1 VRGLVAESQGDAS
14 RTGRTAEVVAAVL
27 GFLLGFG
34 LSQPIF
40 CVTGVNG
47 AAHTECQ
54 NLLMMSFRGT
64 YVGLIGFLGG
74 ICGAVILGTGVALT
88 QRIRERRSSSG

>member
-1 VRGLVAESQGDAS
+1 MDDLQRA
-14 RTGRTAEVVAAVL
+14 RPTGRTGEVVAAIL

-40 CVTGVNG
+40 CVTRVNG

-54 NLLMMSFRGT
+54 NLLMMSFSGT

-74 ICGAVILGTGVALT
+74 ICGAVILATGVALI
-88 QRIRERRSSSG
+88 QRIRQRRSSTG

>member
-1 VRGLVAESQGDAS
+1 VAESQGDGS
-14 RTGRTAEVVAAVL
+14 RTGRTTEVVAAVL

-54 NLLMMSFRGT
+54 NLLLMSFRPPYWT
-64 YVGLIGFLGG
+64 LVGLAGG
-74 ICGAVILGTGVALT
+74 IVGALILWTSVRL
-88 QRIRERRSSSG
+88 IRAVR

>member
-1 VRGLVAESQGDAS
+1 MASDGQRTRREIGWEVAGA
-14 RTGRTAEVVAAVL
+14 VV

-34 LSQPIF
+34 LTQPIF

-54 NLLMMSFRGT
+54 NLLLMTFSGPYRVF
-64 YVGLIGFLGG
+64 VGFAGG
-74 ICGAVILGTGVALT
+74 IAGAIILGWA
-88 QRIRERRSSSG
+88 SP